1 MLLRRLNRAQR
12 GVVVIALG
20 LALFLLGNWVTQLG
34 THLPY
39 RAVEYSSINA
49 PTVLGGFHP
58 WVRFAIW
65 MLLLSVW
72 AGISI
77 PLLSNRITDERRR

>member
-12 GVVVIALG
+12 GVIVTSLG
-20 LALFLLGNWVTQLG
+20 LAFYFLGQWITELG

-39 RAVEYSSINA
+39 RAVEYSSLQGPA
-49 PTVLGGFHP
+49 VLGGFHP

-65 MLLLSVW
+65 VLLLAFWV
-72 AGISI
+72 GVSI
-77 PLLSNRITDERRR
+77 PLLSNRITDEGHR